1 MFLRRG
7 AHMHAGRRR
16 ARVADALQA
25 GTRARGAVYKPFI
38 KPDKSKSPAST
49 AAFGETAEQEGLL
62 GV

>member
-1 MFLRRG
+1 
-7 AHMHAGRRR
+7 MHAGRRR